1 MYQYSV
7 LHYRELEAAA
17 HYQQQA
23 LHDFSKKTSGCECQL
38 TSLGALLSK
47 ESTCTSVLPV

>member
-1 MYQYSV
+1 MCRYSV

-17 HYQQQA
+17 NYQQQA
-23 LHDFSKKTSGCECQL
+23 LHDSSKKTCGYECQL